1 MQKLNRMFEVIQLL
15 RAAGGPM
22 TGAALA
28 ECLEV
33 SQRTIYRDVAALQA
47 MRIPIEGEAGVG
59 YVMRRGY
66 DLPPL
71 NFDGEEVEA
80 LRVGLMLLARTGD
93 SALQQAGRRITAKI
107 DALQKDEDWLV
118 VAPWGVPLDDPDK
131 GCVSKAGVRDAIR
144 QSRKLRLTYRSA
156 ESEETV
162 RTVRPLAL
170 IYHVEV
176 VMLAAWCELRHG
188 FRHFRMDRVWACE
201 PLEDNFGEQADAL
214 RALWSE
220 QEGWVAGPISP
231 A

>member
-1 MQKLNRMFEVIQLL
+1 MQKLNRMFEVIQIL
-15 RAAGGPM
+15 RAAGKPM

-28 ECLEV
+28 ERLEV
-33 SQRTIYRDVAALQA
+33 SQRTVYRDIAALQS
-47 MRIPIEGEAGVG
+47 MHIPIEGEAGVG
-59 YVMRRGY
+59 YIMRRGY

-93 SALQQAGRRITAKI
+93 SALQQAGRRISAKI

-144 QSRKLRLTYRSA
+144 QSRKLRLTYRNAA
-156 ESEETV
+156 EEETV
-162 RTVRPLAL
+162 RIVRPLAL

-176 VMLAAWCELRHG
+176 VMLAAWCELRQG

-201 PLEDNFGEQADAL
+201 ALDETFSDQADSL

-220 QEGWVAGPISP
+220 QEGWVAGPI
-231 A
+231 

>member
-1 MQKLNRMFEVIQLL
+1 MQKLNRMFEVIQIL
-15 RAAGGPM
+15 RAAGKPM

-28 ECLEV
+28 ERLEV
-33 SQRTIYRDVAALQA
+33 SQRTVYRDIAALQA
-47 MRIPIEGEAGVG
+47 MHIPIEGEAGVG

-93 SALQQAGRRITAKI
+93 SALQQAGRRISAKI
-107 DALQKDEDWLV
+107 DALQKNEDWLV
-118 VAPWGVPLDDPDK
+118 VAPWGVPLDDPGK
-131 GCVSKAGVRDAIR
+131 GCVSKADVRDAIR
-144 QSRKLRLTYRSA
+144 QSRKLRLTYRDA
-156 ESEETV
+156 ANEETV
-162 RTVRPLAL
+162 RIVRPVAL

-176 VMLAAWCELRHG
+176 VMLAAWCELRRG

-201 PLEDNFGEQADAL
+201 ALEDTFGDQADTL

-220 QEGWVAGPISP
+220 QEGWGAGPL
-231 A
+231 